1 MIYLFTQIVV
11 SLILAAIVGAAI
23 GWLLHRRAADR
34 QHQHLRQ
41 SIVSQQQKLKQA
53 ETDVGMLTDDY
64 DELKQRNQT
73 EIEALQ
79 QENRG
84 LAPLHSNLEK
94 SQLLVRQLM
103 QKHEAQLRDITHQN
117 ESRDRKFKLLQDRE
131 QTFNK
136 LQAELDLERRK
147 NRALSIGAAA
157 HEQPD
162 GSDGINNNIST
173 DTPATPGRQAVQQAA
188 VGSVVAAG
196 IATLAG
202 SASSDEHIRHDSE
215 TADVAIPP
223 PLDESVD
230 VGYPEVA
237 HSEIDEPEVADPDT
251 DDTAPAHSEDGTE
264 AQESASEEAPASASA
279 EPVSI
284 ETHNKRQSWASAT
297 VPDMQPADLQPDLQ
311 PDRAVTRDDS
321 SPLFDPVEQHDDLQ
335 QIFGI
340 GPATEKKLNELGI
353 TSYSQLAK
361 LNRREIERISAVLQI
376 VPGRIDKDDWIGK
389 ARQQLEEVLEEL

>member
-1 MIYLFTQIVV
+1 MIYLFTQIVF

-23 GWLLHRRAADR
+23 GWVLHRTAADR
-34 QHQHLRQ
+34 KRQQLRQ
-41 SIVSQQQKLKQA
+41 SIASQQQKLKQA
-53 ETDVGMLTDDY
+53 ETDVAMLTDDY

-79 QENRG
+79 QENLS

-157 HEQPD
+157 LEQP
-162 GSDGINNNIST
+162 GSKDGINKITT
-173 DTPATPGRQAVQQAA
+173 DTPATSGVQQAA
-188 VGSVVAAG
+188 VAGVVAAG

-215 TADVAIPP
+215 AAEVAILP
-223 PLDESVD
+223 PLDNRVD
-230 VGYPEVA
+230 VDRSVVG
-237 HSEIDEPEVADPDT
+237 HSEIDEPEVADSDT
-251 DDTAPAHSEDGTE
+251 DPAHSSEDGTE
-264 AQESASEEAPASASA
+264 IQESASVEASASASA
-279 EPVSI
+279 ESPAV
-284 ETHNKRQSWASAT
+284 EAHDKQQSWASAP
-297 VPDMQPADLQPDLQ
+297 VPDVQPADLQPADLQ
-311 PDRAVTRDDS
+311 ADLQAAQAVTRDDS

-361 LNRREIERISAVLQI
+361 LNRHEIERISAVLQI
-376 VPGRIDKDDWIGK
+376 VPGRIEKDDWIGK

>member
-41 SIVSQQQKLKQA
+41 SIASQQQKLKQA

-79 QENRG
+79 QENRN
-84 LAPLHSNLEK
+84 LVPLHSNLEK

-131 QTFNK
+131 QAFNR

-147 NRALSIGAAA
+147 NRALSNGAAV
-157 HEQPD
+157 HEQPGD
-162 GSDGINNNIST
+162 Q
-173 DTPATPGRQAVQQAA
+173 PAVQQAA
-188 VGSVVAAG
+188 VGGVVAAG
-196 IATLAG
+196 IAAAAG
-202 SASSDEHIRHDSE
+202 STSSDEHIRHDSE
-215 TADVAIPP
+215 TADVAILPP
-223 PLDESVD
+223 FDKNLDA
-230 VGYPEVA
+230 G
-237 HSEIDEPEVADPDT
+237 HSEIAHTEIHKPEVADPDT
-251 DDTAPAHSEDGTE
+251 DDTEPAHSEDGTE
-264 AQESASEEAPASASA
+264 TRESASVEALAAASA
-279 EPVSI
+279 EPPSNKA
-284 ETHNKRQSWASAT
+284 HAKRQSWASAT
-297 VPDMQPADLQPDLQ
+297 VPDLQPADMQPDLQ

-321 SPLFDPVEQHDDLQ
+321 SLLFDPVEQHDDLQ

-361 LNRREIERISAVLQI
+361 LNRHEIERISAVLQI

-389 ARQQLEEVLEEL
+389 ARLQLEEVLEEL